1 MEICKNISNI
11 ITEYLIKYSK
21 SMSKFKLPPPIID
34 IYLEKSL
41 YKDHPKEIVFQ
52 IHPRPVDTI
61 EKRLQRIKRYIEG
74 IKEDNKNFLKN
85 NETQNRDII
94 KSQ

>member
-1 MEICKNISNI
+1 
-11 ITEYLIKYSK
+11 
-21 SMSKFKLPPPIID
+21 MSKFKLPPPIID

-41 YKDHPKEIVFQ
+41 YKDHPRETVFQ

-74 IKEDNKNFLKN
+74 IKEENKLLK
-85 NETQNRDII
+85 TFVAGTGVPVKLQ
-94 KSQ
+94 

>member
-1 MEICKNISNI
+1 
-11 ITEYLIKYSK
+11 
-21 SMSKFKLPPPIID
+21 MSKFKLPPPIID

-41 YKDHPKEIVFQ
+41 YKDHPRETVFH
-52 IHPRPVDTI
+52 IHPRPIDTI
-61 EKRLQRIKRYIEG
+61 EKRLQRIKKYIEG

-85 NETQNRDII
+85 TFLAGTGVSV